1 MRLYKMQITD
11 YPAEAFGEP
20 YKDHESGETFS
31 DFDRSWKPEG
41 WKEHVDDQADN
52 WGRSWAADA
61 RMDNYRF
68 FWPSEKRTY
77 LTKEAAESKAWA
89 VRRWGGQ
96 AIVLEAEV
104 GEFVEVETAKRNRQQ
119 AKDLEKAEK
128 LRAKAQILKQ
138 EAEEL
143 ERSAK
148 RPDWNF

>member
-1 MRLYKMQITD
+1 MRLYKMQITN
-11 YPAEAFGEP
+11 YPAEAFGKP
-20 YKDHESGETFS
+20 YKDPESGETFS
-31 DFDRSWKPEG
+31 DFDPSWKPVG
-41 WKEHVDDQADN
+41 WKEWVDEVAEL
-52 WGRSWAADA
+52 GYVWA
-61 RMDNYRF
+61 RRCREEGYPF

-77 LTKEAAESKAWA
+77 QTKQAAESKAWA

-128 LRAKAQILKQ
+128 LRAKAQMLKQ

-148 RPDWNF
+148 QPDWDF

>member
-1 MRLYKMQITD
+1 MRLYKMQITN
-11 YPAEAFGEP
+11 YPPEAFGAP
-20 YKDHESGETFS
+20 YKDPESGEMFS

-52 WGRSWAADA
+52 WGRTWAQDA
-61 RMDNYRF
+61 REDNYRF
-68 FWPSEKRTY
+68 FWPSEKRTF

-104 GEFVEVETAKRNRQQ
+104 GEFVEVEAARRNRQD
-119 AKDLEKAEK
+119 AKDLEKAKK
-128 LRAKAQILKQ
+128 LRAKAEMLKQ
-138 EAEEL
+138 EAAEL

-148 RPDWNF
+148 QPDWNF

>member
-1 MRLYKMQITD
+1 MRLYKMQITN
-11 YPAEAFGEP
+11 YPAEAFGAP
-20 YKDHESGETFS
+20 YKDPESGETFS

-52 WGRSWAADA
+52 WGRSWAQDA

-96 AIVLEAEV
+96 AVVLEAEV
-104 GEFVEVETAKRNRQQ
+104 GEFVEVEAAKRNRQH

-128 LRAKAQILKQ
+128 LRAKAEMLRR

-143 ERSAK
+143 ERFAK
-148 RPDWNF
+148 DPDWDF